1 MMTEWTSEYIRMVKD
16 CEKKESQ
23 LNEWE
28 AGFISSLRTT
38 LERGKTITIKQTEKL
53 EKIWLRVT

>member
-1 MMTEWTSEYIRMVKD
+1 MAEWMSEYIRMISD
-16 CEKKESQ
+16 CEKRESK

-28 AGFISSLRTT
+28 IGFISSLRTL
-38 LERGKTITIKQTEKL
+38 LERGKTITQKQTESL